1 MKPKQRHK
9 VSNYLCAG
17 AITLSVL
24 AVISC
29 LIPLTTKLSSGI
41 LQILNV
47 GRCVLSILSIITTI
61 ISMIIIPDRLFIS
74 IALIQLL

>member
-1 MKPKQRHK
+1 
-9 VSNYLCAG
+9 
-17 AITLSVL
+17 
-24 AVISC
+24 
-29 LIPLTTKLSSGI
+29 
-41 LQILNV
+41 LNV